1 MNEPTAMI
9 RDFFILTEY
18 TWTDLSQVLL
28 KVKDRE
34 QVSKI
39 LYKYL
44 SIHEYAYSDFVIK
57 QYPDGTTLSYR
68 KALKTSRRVFGD
80 VDWNAIAC
88 NLRAVKQIEEQLIT
102 T

>member
-34 QVSKI
+34 RVSKI
-39 LYKYL
+39 LFKYL
-44 SIHEYAYSDFVIK
+44 SIHEYAYSDFICK
-57 QYPDGTTLSYR
+57 HYPDGTTLSYR

>member
-34 QVSKI
+34 RVSKI

>member
-34 QVSKI
+34 RVSKI
-39 LYKYL
+39 LFKYL
-44 SIHEYAYSDFVIK
+44 SIHEYAYSNFVVK
-57 QYPDGTTLSYR
+57 HYPDGVTLSY
-68 KALKTSRRVFGD
+68 KQALKQSRRVVGD

-88 NLRAVKQIEEQLIT
+88 NLRAVKRIEEQLII
-102 T
+102 

>member
-34 QVSKI
+34 LVSKI
-39 LYKYL
+39 LFKYL
-44 SIHEYAYSDFVIK
+44 SIHEYAYSNFVVK
-57 QYPDGTTLSYR
+57 HYTDGVTLSY
-68 KALKTSRRVFGD
+68 KQALKQSRRVFGD

-88 NLRAVKQIEEQLIT
+88 NLRAVKRIEEQLII
-102 T
+102 

>member
-18 TWTDLSQVLL
+18 TWTDLSEVLL

-34 QVSKI
+34 RVSKI
-39 LYKYL
+39 LFKYL
-44 SIHEYAYSDFVIK
+44 SIHEYAYSNFVVK
-57 QYPDGTTLSYR
+57 HYPDGVTLSY
-68 KALKTSRRVFGD
+68 KQALKQSRRVFGD

-88 NLRAVKQIEEQLIT
+88 NLRAVKRIEEQLII
-102 T
+102 

>member
-18 TWTDLSQVLL
+18 TWTDLSEELL
-28 KVKDRE
+28 KVQDRDR
-34 QVSKI
+34 VSKI

-57 QYPDGTTLSYR
+57 QYPDGSTLSYR

-88 NLRAVKQIEEQLIT
+88 NLRAVKQIEEELIT

>member
-28 KVKDRE
+28 KVKARE
-34 QVSKI
+34 RVSKI

-88 NLRAVKQIEEQLIT
+88 NLRAVKQIEEELIT